1 MKPNQAEKLFRKTKK
16 IHGWFSFE
24 AAMLF
29 AWIDDIQKSSGLV
42 GDIFEIGVHHGKSAV
57 FLGAMLDPILENL
70 SVCDLFWGPNQER
83 FSLWF
88 RKSADFGAPRHP
100 RILRST
106 RRPAAATLGSRRA
119 RDHPAEVDCGLW
131 TVQTM

>member
-70 SVCDLFWGPNQER
+70 SVCDLFGAQTKNVSRSGFGNRQILEPLDTRE
-83 FSLWF
+83 F
-88 RKSADFGAPRHP
+88 FGARVD
-100 RILRST
+100 LLQ
-106 RRPAAATLGSRRA
+106 RR
-119 RDHPAEVDCGLW
+119 
-131 TVQTM
+131 